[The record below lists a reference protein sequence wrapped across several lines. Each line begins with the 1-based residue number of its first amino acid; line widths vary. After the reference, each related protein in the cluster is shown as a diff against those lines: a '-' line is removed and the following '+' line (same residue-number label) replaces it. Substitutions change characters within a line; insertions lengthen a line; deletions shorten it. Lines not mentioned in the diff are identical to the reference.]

1 MQETGSHIMT
11 DYGYDITGVKCPV
24 LLLSGTEGDFEVQT
38 VIPPEEMFSM
48 YDRLSVPKVM
58 ARRIGM
64 DHDRMMYSAGGYV
77 IAWFRWQLM
86 GDEEAAQV
94 FIGESP
100 ELMSNPIY
108 QDQRIDLNK

>member
-1 MQETGSHIMT
+1 MI
-11 DYGYDITGVKCPV
+11 
-24 LLLSGTEGDFEVQT
+24 
-38 VIPPEEMFSM
+38 
-48 YDRLSVPKVM
+48 
-58 ARRIGM
+58 
-64 DHDRMMYSAGGYV
+64 YSAGGYV